1 MVMRRMVW
9 SGATF
14 HVGTFSQRENGMTLR
29 FAGLAI
35 VAATGIAAFAGV
47 AAADNDELKCTSAAQ
62 SAWMSQDATKDLL
75 KQQGYQDVRKIKVTE
90 GNCYE
95 VYAIDAQGEK
105 VEVYLD
111 PTNGSLVAKED

>member
-1 MVMRRMVW
+1 MMFKT
-9 SGATF
+9 AI
-14 HVGTFSQRENGMTLR
+14 
-29 FAGLAI
+29 LAI
-35 VAATGIAAFAGV
+35 VATTGIAGFATL
-47 AAADNDELKCTSAAQ
+47 AAADDDELKCTSAAQ

>member
-1 MVMRRMVW
+1 M
-9 SGATF
+9 TF
-14 HVGTFSQRENGMTLR
+14 KT
-29 FAGLAI
+29 AILAI
-35 VAATGIAAFAGV
+35 VATAGIAGFANL
-47 AAADNDELKCTSAAQ
+47 AAADNDELKCTSATQ

-75 KQQGYQDVRKIKVTE
+75 KQQGYQDVRKIKVTD

-111 PTNGSLVAKED
+111 PTSGSVVAKED

>member
-95 VYAIDAQGEK
+95 VYVTDKSGTRMELF
-105 VEVYLD
+105 LD
-111 PTNGSLVAKED
+111 PTNANIIHSQ

>member
-1 MVMRRMVW
+1 MMFKT
-9 SGATF
+9 AI
-14 HVGTFSQRENGMTLR
+14 
-29 FAGLAI
+29 LAI
-35 VAATGIAAFAGV
+35 VATAGIAGFASL

>member
-1 MVMRRMVW
+1 MTFKTAIL
-9 SGATF
+9 AT
-14 HVGTFSQRENGMTLR
+14 
-29 FAGLAI
+29 
-35 VAATGIAAFAGV
+35 VATAGIAGFANL
-47 AAADNDELKCTSAAQ
+47 AAADNDALKCTSAAQ

-75 KQQGYQDVRKIKVTE
+75 KQQGYQDVRTIKVTE

>member
-1 MVMRRMVW
+1 MGEGNESEVRN
-9 SGATF
+9 SG
-14 HVGTFSQRENGMTLR
+14 HHGRHRVSRHGRGR
-29 FAGLAI
+29 
-35 VAATGIAAFAGV
+35 
-47 AAADNDELKCTSAAQ
+47 LKCTSVAQ

-75 KQQGYQDVRKIKVTE
+75 KQQGYQEVRKIKVTE

-95 VYAIDAQGEK
+95 VYAIDAQGDK